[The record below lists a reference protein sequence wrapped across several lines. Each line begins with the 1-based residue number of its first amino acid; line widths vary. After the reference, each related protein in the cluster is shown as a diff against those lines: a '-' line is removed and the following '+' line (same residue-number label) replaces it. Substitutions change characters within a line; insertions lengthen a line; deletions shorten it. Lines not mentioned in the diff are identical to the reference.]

1 MRKKVR
7 IGDLLVG
14 DGEPCM
20 IIAEIGIN
28 HNGSLEIAWRL
39 IDEAV
44 DAGCNAVKFQK
55 RTVEVVYSPD
65 ELARPRESPF
75 GTTNGDLKRALE
87 FGQREYEGIDRYCKA
102 KKIMWSASC
111 WDPGS
116 VEFVERFDPPFYKI
130 ASACLTDH
138 DLLRRHRVTGRPIV
152 LSTGMST
159 MDQIRHAVDVL
170 GGTDALVILHCT
182 STYPSRPEELNLRMI
197 QSLREEF
204 DCPIGYSGHEV
215 GLATTVAAVMVGACM
230 VERHIT
236 LDRSLWGSDQAA
248 SVESQGFKRLVRDIR
263 VCELAMGD
271 GIKKVYD
278 SELPIMAKLRRV
290 G

>member
-28 HNGSLEIAWRL
+28 HTGSLEIAWRL